1 MSRLLM
7 PAVALL
13 TLALAACSP
22 QLDEQ
27 EQAAAQSGQR
37 AEEAAQPAPAAAEVS
52 AGACDESQA
61 QWAIGKA
68 VTQTEV
74 EQARK
79 DAGAETVRSLK
90 PDQAATMDFND
101 KRLNL
106 DLDAKGVVTAV
117 RCG

>member
-1 MSRLLM
+1 M
-7 PAVALL
+7 AVL
-13 TLALAACSP
+13 TLALSACSA

-27 EQAAAQSGQR
+27 EQASAQASQR
-37 AEEAAQPAPAAAEVS
+37 AAAAAQPAPVATEIS

-68 VTQTEV
+68 ITKAEV
-74 EQARK
+74 EQARQ
-79 DAGAETVRSLK
+79 DAGAQSVRSLK

>member
-7 PAVALL
+7 PAIALL

-37 AEEAAQPAPAAAEVS
+37 AEEAAQLAPAATEVS
-52 AGACDESQA
+52 AGACDDSQA
-61 QWAIGKA
+61 QWAIGKTLTDA
-68 VTQTEV
+68 EV
-74 EQARK
+74 EQART
-79 DAGAETVRSLK
+79 DSGAESVRTLK
-90 PDQAATMDFND
+90 PDQMATMDFND

-106 DLDAKGVVTAV
+106 DLDAAGVVTAV